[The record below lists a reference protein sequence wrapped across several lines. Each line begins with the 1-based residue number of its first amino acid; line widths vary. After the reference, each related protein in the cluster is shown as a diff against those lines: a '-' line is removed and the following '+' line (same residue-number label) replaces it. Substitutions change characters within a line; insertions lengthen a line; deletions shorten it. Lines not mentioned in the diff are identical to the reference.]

1 MSLRK
6 TIKEEA
12 IERIEKRVS
21 DYRPFENLVDIYADM
36 RVQQVKVKD
45 QLAKQPKNE
54 ILLDALSSLE
64 EDIKH
69 YESELLIN

>member
-6 TIKEEA
+6 NIKEKT

-69 YESELLIN
+69 YERELLIN